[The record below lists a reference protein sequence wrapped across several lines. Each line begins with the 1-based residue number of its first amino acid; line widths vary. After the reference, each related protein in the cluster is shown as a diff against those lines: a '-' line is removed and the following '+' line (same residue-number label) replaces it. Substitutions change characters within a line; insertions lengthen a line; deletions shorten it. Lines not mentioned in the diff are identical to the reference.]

1 MLDTSASGCASHFF
15 LCLEQPPEN
24 DNEDKQETGCIYSD
38 MLTIF
43 RRKPARFRHMVSHL
57 ADEVQGKRCRSL
69 ATTSLSA
76 QQSRPSDAAY
86 RDSLASL
93 IRQKLLHHHGF
104 CRCACTAAAS
114 LGYAEHHVALRSRG
128 RQGVE
133 GVAGRLKRL
142 KLQDLTPRKKR
153 SQCRMCSGGRERIC
167 ERSRLY
173 KSLSVPALPALW
185 STTSSAVQ
193 VGHAARR
200 PTWQSSAR
208 WRVARSG

>member
-24 DNEDKQETGCIYSD
+24 DNVDKQETGCIYSD

-173 KSLSVPALPALW
+173 KSLSVPALFN
-185 STTSSAVQ
+185 T
-193 VGHAARR
+193 G
-200 PTWQSSAR
+200 
-208 WRVARSG
+208 

>member
-1 MLDTSASGCASHFF
+1 MDIPFNLTLLDTSASGCVSQFF
-15 LCLEQPPEN
+15 PCLEQPPES
-24 DNEDKQETGCIYSD
+24 DNVDKQETGCIYSD

-43 RRKPARFRHMVSHL
+43 RRKPAGFRHMISHL
-57 ADEVQGKRCRSL
+57 ADEVLGKRCRSM

-128 RQGVE
+128 RQGRR
-133 GVAGRLKRL
+133 GSGRAFKTF
-142 KLQDLTPRKKR
+142 KTPGFN
-153 SQCRMCSGGRERIC
+153 SSE
-167 ERSRLY
+167 ETFA
-173 KSLSVPALPALW
+173 VPHVFW
-185 STTSSAVQ
+185 GT
-193 VGHAARR
+193 
-200 PTWQSSAR
+200 
-208 WRVARSG
+208 

>member
-1 MLDTSASGCASHFF
+1 
-15 LCLEQPPEN
+15 
-24 DNEDKQETGCIYSD
+24 

-193 VGHAARR
+193 VGNALDGRHGSHQRAGASLAVDECSWR
-200 PTWQSSAR
+200 PDGLAGCTFVVRNTLIVQVQR
-208 WRVARSG
+208 EQHGKILLN

>member
-1 MLDTSASGCASHFF
+1 
-15 LCLEQPPEN
+15 
-24 DNEDKQETGCIYSD
+24 

-93 IRQKLLHHHGF
+93 IRQKLLHHHGY

-133 GVAGRLKRL
+133 GRLKGL

-193 VGHAARR
+193 VGLAARR
-200 PTWQSSAR
+200 SHGSHQRAGESLAVDEYSQDGAR
-208 WRVARSG
+208 PDGLAGCTFVVRNTLIVQVQHEQHGKILLN

>member
-1 MLDTSASGCASHFF
+1 
-15 LCLEQPPEN
+15 
-24 DNEDKQETGCIYSD
+24 

-173 KSLSVPALPALW
+173 KALSVLVDNEQLLNGRHGSHQRAGESLAVDEYSQDGGLMAWLAAL
-185 STTSSAVQ
+185 SSSE
-193 VGHAARR
+193 
-200 PTWQSSAR
+200 TL
-208 WRVARSG
+208 